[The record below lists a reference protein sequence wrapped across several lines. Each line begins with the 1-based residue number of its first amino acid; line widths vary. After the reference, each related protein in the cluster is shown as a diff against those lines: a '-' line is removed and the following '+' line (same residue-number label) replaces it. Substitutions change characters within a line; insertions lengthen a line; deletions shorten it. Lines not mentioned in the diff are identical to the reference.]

1 MICFFGIIVTA
12 SCSYYSAV
20 SAFQSSFI
28 YTKSPCRR
36 HPSLSLLMSIDEKR
50 YQVSKDILQGLQT
63 STSSSGNLINIIT
76 DFYDDS
82 TGLYSEGI
90 WHNCL
95 AGIASLQLRKVSD
108 NQKYLDDA
116 TRVANSL
123 FKYSWD
129 GTSFRRRAW
138 SGKWDHTRL
147 LEDDNDIEQANYYL
161 ESSEHRCIQHAIAVI
176 FWSMLAQ
183 TESSSTS
190 TIYNQ
195 QSLILKQFIDQFWN
209 GKRWTTI
216 SKSQGSGTTLRPSAS
231 SGKETN
237 TESTS
242 DDVPY
247 FRVVDQALAVL
258 ALLEYMKLLDSTAKD
273 DKNSIER
280 EHIVHIIQTTCKEIL
295 NDFRYNDLSKART
308 YLGINR
314 NRNFWHEGWTILALS
329 CAREYVW
336 SMDTREGHIQ
346 LLWNGIE
353 QFYTTSSTGIDG
365 EGNDDVDYTIY
376 HWPISEKEV
385 KANVRYCGDNTLA
398 YAIRRSI
405 RYETANSDG
414 KDTAFWRFIDM
425 LRSNGDRDG
434 HDYHHLASVA
444 DVYTQVRLHPNN
456 ELAALLLWPT

>member
-138 SGKWDHTRL
+138 SGKWDHTR
-147 LEDDNDIEQANYYL
+147 
-161 ESSEHRCIQHAIAVI
+161 
-176 FWSMLAQ
+176 
-183 TESSSTS
+183 
-190 TIYNQ
+190 
-195 QSLILKQFIDQFWN
+195 
-209 GKRWTTI
+209 
-216 SKSQGSGTTLRPSAS
+216 
-231 SGKETN
+231 
-237 TESTS
+237 
-242 DDVPY
+242 
-247 FRVVDQALAVL
+247 VD
-258 ALLEYMKLLDSTAKD
+258 
-273 DKNSIER
+273 
-280 EHIVHIIQTTCKEIL
+280 
-295 NDFRYNDLSKART
+295 
-308 YLGINR
+308 
-314 NRNFWHEGWTILALS
+314 
-329 CAREYVW
+329 
-336 SMDTREGHIQ
+336 
-346 LLWNGIE
+346 
-353 QFYTTSSTGIDG
+353 
-365 EGNDDVDYTIY
+365 
-376 HWPISEKEV
+376 
-385 KANVRYCGDNTLA
+385 
-398 YAIRRSI
+398 
-405 RYETANSDG
+405 
-414 KDTAFWRFIDM
+414 
-425 LRSNGDRDG
+425 
-434 HDYHHLASVA
+434 
-444 DVYTQVRLHPNN
+444 
-456 ELAALLLWPT
+456 